1 MILIDQC
8 LKDIKIKVFYNPDK
22 YTHDIEFFDVENDL
36 VIEGG
41 YESKKDSLRLVKMI
55 KMKLALQKFIRL
67 NNIECDLEKLINHNL
82 YDYLFQNKLV
92 NDESKNFKFTVRKTL
107 LIVVEK
113 LFSGFTSL
121 DAAIL
126 IENPK
131 KLVNHFLPYP
141 PAGCKWINVLD
152 KQKIK
157 LIEDVDHHF
166 DLRCYDE
173 IEEWIEL
180 FQKLKLKTSDGY
192 EYYLYETN
200 GLLWLVCPAKMSYDE
215 YNDFFGEPLYS

>member
-131 KLVNHFLPYP
+131 RLVNHFLPYP
-141 PAGCKWINVLD
+141 PTGCTWINVPD

-157 LIEDVDHHF
+157 LIEDGDHF
-166 DLRCYDE
+166 DLSCYDE
-173 IEEWIEL
+173 AWSEI

-192 EYYLYETN
+192 EYYLDDTN
-200 GLLWLVCPAKMSYDE
+200 DELWLVCPAKMSDDE
-215 YNDFFGEPLYS
+215 YVKFFREPIIFEF